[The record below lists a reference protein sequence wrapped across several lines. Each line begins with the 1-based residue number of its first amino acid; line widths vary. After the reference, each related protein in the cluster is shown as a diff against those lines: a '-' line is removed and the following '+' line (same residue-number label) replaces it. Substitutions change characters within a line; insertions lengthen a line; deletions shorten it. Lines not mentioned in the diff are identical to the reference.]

1 MPDFAPNLPL
11 AQELIQA
18 APGHAKYVRR
28 IGMDPVL
35 YCVYDAVKE
44 MRVWP
49 ADSTRHTAYYRVM
62 KRHGGIF
69 RPLMTYHVLPY
80 TARAVP
86 CMDLDGLALLLGA
99 FGSER
104 KRRAVAIQAGAGQVV
119 GVKRVREESSS
130 SSSDDDEEKEEEI
143 EYCQECPP
151 ICTCF
156 KELTLEIELQNAR
169 TRGFEARARMMEVE
183 IKLLAA
189 QNGNSLV

>member
-1 MPDFAPNLPL
+1 M
-11 AQELIQA
+11 
-18 APGHAKYVRR
+18 
-28 IGMDPVL
+28 
-35 YCVYDAVKE
+35 
-44 MRVWP
+44 
-49 ADSTRHTAYYRVM
+49 
-62 KRHGGIF
+62 
-69 RPLMTYHVLPY
+69 
-80 TARAVP
+80 
-86 CMDLDGLALLLGA
+86 
-99 FGSER
+99 
-104 KRRAVAIQAGAGQVV
+104 V